1 MIQLEFCKLVIIAF
15 VVEKHWMEKEFIH
28 RSECTCMFVNVCVY
42 CVILQ
47 EIKKTI
53 AYLTSQYG

>member
-1 MIQLEFCKLVIIAF
+1 MIQLGFCKLVIIAF
-15 VVEKHWMEKEFIH
+15 VVEKDWMEIEIIH
-28 RSECTCMFVNVCVY
+28 RCECTCMFVNVCVY
-42 CVILQ
+42 RVILQ